1 VVCDYTGTA
10 MAATKTSRAKR
21 RNAKKQS
28 VPAAATRWTT
38 RSSKGIRVLQVPA
51 FSRIPWLVHGFSTR
65 PGGAS
70 ILEGKPALNLGFT
83 EWDSRENVRENRH
96 RFQSALGADKL
107 ALVPLLQFHS
117 DSILCFD
124 EPPTKPSRADASIT
138 NRPGLLLAVQT
149 ADCVPILLADPRNR
163 AVAAVHAGWRGTLQR
178 IVAKAIGRMQMQF
191 ATQPADLLAAIG
203 PAIGGCCYEVGTE
216 VAAAFAAQFP
226 NAAKFFDE
234 LRTGDEPNPLQW
246 LNRMPPGHQPP
257 PGKVLLDLPKANR
270 LQLLEAGVAGKNI
283 FASDLCTR
291 CRTDLLFSYRKEASQ
306 CGRMMSVIGIRERGN
321 TRSVENR

>member
-1 VVCDYTGTA
+1 MGIA
-10 MAATKTSRAKR
+10 LAAKERPRAKR

-51 FSRIPWLVHGFSTR
+51 FSRIPWLVHAFSTR

-70 ILEGKPALNLGFT
+70 ILEGKPVLNVGLT
-83 EWDSRENVRENRH
+83 EWDARENVRENRH

-149 ADCVPILLADPRNR
+149 ADCVPILFVDPRNR

-178 IVAKAIGRMQMQF
+178 IVAKAIGRMQMQLG
-191 ATQPADLLAAIG
+191 TQPRDLLAAIG

-216 VAAAFAAQFP
+216 IAAAFAAQFP

-234 LRTGDEPNPLQW
+234 LPNGDEPNPLQS

-257 PGKVLLDLPKANR
+257 PKQVLLDLPKANR
-270 LQLLEAGVAGKNI
+270 FQLLEAVADGKTI
-283 FASDLCTR
+283 FACNLCTR
-291 CRTDLLFSYRKEASQ
+291 CRTDLLFGHRKEASQ
-306 CGRMMSVIGIRERGN
+306 SARTMS
-321 TRSVENR
+321 